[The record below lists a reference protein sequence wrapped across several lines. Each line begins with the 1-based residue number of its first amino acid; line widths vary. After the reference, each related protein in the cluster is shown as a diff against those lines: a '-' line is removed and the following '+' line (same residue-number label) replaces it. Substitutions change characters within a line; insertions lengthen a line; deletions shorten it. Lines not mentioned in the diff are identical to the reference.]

1 MVGLRP
7 RCAPPPTLP
16 LLPVPPQRFGRD
28 GLGGDSYI
36 LFGCFLYNVVMLIRK
51 KMDLY
56 YIITSKEI
64 ATSFVLYTDK
74 ITKYV
79 TKGLI
84 LEKNNRKRKQCRDG
98 SQSLIFMLFYDQ

>member
-1 MVGLRP
+1 M
-7 RCAPPPTLP
+7 CPPPTLP

-28 GLGGDSYI
+28 GLGGRLLHFVWI
-36 LFGCFLYNVVMLIRK
+36 FLYNVVMLIR

-74 ITKYV
+74 ITKYG

-84 LEKNNRKRKQCRDG
+84 LEKTTTENENNAGTAVSR
-98 SQSLIFMLFYDQ
+98 

>member
-1 MVGLRP
+1 M
-7 RCAPPPTLP
+7 CPPPTLP

-84 LEKNNRKRKQCRDG
+84 LEKNRKRKQCRDG